1 MCLIHYL
8 FSGSCMPDLHYERL
22 HGFDD
27 GKIICGVDEVGRGPL
42 AGPVFAAA
50 LILPWEG
57 LPPDVEG
64 KIRDSKKM
72 SEKQREH
79 LFPALTC
86 LCRYA
91 IAEASVAEI
100 DGLNILRASLLAMQ
114 RAVEGLGLSPDHALI
129 DGNQMPRLACSA
141 VTIVKGDSKSLS
153 IAAASIVAKVS
164 RDRFMKKLAE
174 QHPGYGWEHNVGY
187 GTAQH
192 LEALQRLGAT
202 CWHRESFAPVA
213 KLKNGN
219 TNMNVY

>member
-1 MCLIHYL
+1 
-8 FSGSCMPDLHYERL
+8 
-22 HGFDD
+22 
-27 GKIICGVDEVGRGPL
+27 
-42 AGPVFAAA
+42 
-50 LILPWEG
+50 
-57 LPPDVEG
+57 
-64 KIRDSKKM
+64 M

-129 DGNQMPRLACSA
+129 DGNQMPGWPALPLPLSKATAKAFPSLPPPLSPSLARP
-141 VTIVKGDSKSLS
+141 VYEKTGGT
-153 IAAASIVAKVS
+153 AS
-164 RDRFMKKLAE
+164 
-174 QHPGYGWEHNVGY
+174 GYGWEHNVGY